1 MLDNLFTPTH
11 LVALMVIFGLPV
23 LLFFAVRMAI
33 KSADAARL
41 TGNSPFSATSS
52 RVVREQMNVGAHE
65 PQSKYC
71 TECGKQ
77 IQRRAEICPH
87 CSSPQMAM

>member
-1 MLDNLFTPTH
+1 MLDNLFTPSH
-11 LVALMVIFGLPV
+11 LVVLLVIFGLPV

-41 TGNSPFSATSS
+41 TGNSPFSASSS
-52 RVVREQMNVGAHE
+52 RVVREQMNVGSPE

-77 IQRRAEICPH
+77 IQRRAEICPL
-87 CSSPQMAM
+87 CGNSQMAM